1 VALAKAAMRKLA
13 KEERSPVLQLTL
25 RYVIGLSALAA
36 LAIVGQLVMQSAMTG
51 QVNDS
56 RAVNLAG
63 RQRMLS
69 QRLCAL
75 ALAAPTGGPERIT
88 ELHRVADEWERMQ
101 ARLRH
106 GDAWFGTH
114 DDETRASVD
123 LLYAEIAP
131 NMVAML
137 AAARTIDG
145 EPEPAAIQTLLR
157 EQEPFL
163 AGMDKIVFAYDEAA
177 QARVHTVRR
186 SELTL
191 FGCTLVVLLL
201 EGLFVFRP
209 GALNIR
215 KHLAERKKMEGA
227 LIDNSDREQRRLGQD
242 LHDGLCQD
250 LVGMAFLLKAM
261 EREASP
267 EVAVRISEVER
278 LIDEG
283 LGQARGLARGLYP
296 LDVEVNGLVSGLREL
311 ARRTKATF
319 GVECVFSTTAPPGNE
334 PETPVAQHG
343 YRIAQEAVANAL
355 KHAKAK
361 RIEISLTTSSSA
373 TTIIVEDDGVGL
385 PEVMP
390 ATPGMG
396 LHMMSYRARMMGA
409 SLRVQ
414 GASAGGTRVVCEIP
428 IAGGERPI
436 GKDSA

>member
-1 VALAKAAMRKLA
+1 MRKLP

-36 LAIVGQLVMQSAMTG
+36 LAIVGQVVMQSAMTG

-75 ALAAPTGGPERIT
+75 ALAAPMGGPERVT

-101 ARLRH
+101 ARLRQ
-106 GDAWFGTH
+106 GDAWLGTH
-114 DDETRASVD
+114 EAETHASVD

-131 NMVAML
+131 HMVSML
-137 AAARTIDG
+137 EAARTIDG
-145 EPEPAAIQTLLR
+145 EHDAAALQTLLR

-177 QARVHTVRR
+177 QARVQALRR

-215 KHLAERKKMEGA
+215 KHLAERKKMEEA

-261 EREASP
+261 EREVPP
-267 EVAVRISEVER
+267 EVTARIAEVAR
-278 LIDEG
+278 LLDEG

-319 GVECVFSTTAPPGNE
+319 GVECVFSTTAPPGDE
-334 PETPVAQHG
+334 PETPAAQHG

-361 RIEISLTTSSSA
+361 RIEITLSNGATG
-373 TTIIVEDDGVGL
+373 TTIVVEDDGIGL
-385 PEVMP
+385 PAEGAPVT
-390 ATPGMG
+390 AGMG
-396 LHMMSYRARMMGA
+396 LHMMAYRARMMGA
-409 SLRVQ
+409 SLRFQ
-414 GASAGGTRVVCEIP
+414 RASAGGTRVVCEIP
-428 IAGGERPI
+428 VAGGERPI
-436 GKDSA
+436 GEDSR